1 MTNKKSGKKSVFRMI
16 IDIVSWTIF
25 ALLMLL
31 AAFLIYYVIATNIY
45 ARKGERFKP
54 IVSLY
59 TIISG
64 SMLPTIQVYDVV
76 VNQRIDD
83 PAKLQEGDIITFISQ
98 SKINYGETITHR
110 IIKVTYE
117 DGKYYYTTKG
127 DYNLVPDE
135 SPVEYNNVIGKVIL
149 KIPQLGQAQFFL
161 LKQGSK
167 LFLILI
173 PAFGVLIYDLLKMLN
188 LFGTKKKVDE
198 SLKTKDYKLTKE
210 EEENLKK
217 KIKERLVNKDNIIE
231 NKEDVKELENSS
243 AENISLEAPKEEI
256 SSKDNNDKVEE
267 AKEIKNTPLEEN
279 ENYKES
285 KQTHNTNLTILEKET
300 VYKDGSISKLKETK
314 KESNSNIKY
323 QNKNNNQNR
332 SKQSTNQTK
341 KTNAQKKN
349 NNGTN
354 NSKKKTTSKKV
365 NNNSKNQK
373 NKQDIDVDK
382 VLEKI
387 KEKKY

>member
-1 MTNKKSGKKSVFRMI
+1 MTNKNVGKKSVFRMI

-83 PAKLQEGDIITFISQ
+83 PTKLQEGDIITFISQ

-161 LKQGSK
+161 LKQGAK

-210 EEENLKK
+210 EEEDLKK
-217 KIKERLVNKDNIIE
+217 KIKERLINKDNIIE
-231 NKEDVKELENSS
+231 NKKDVKELESS
-243 AENISLEAPKEEI
+243 SE
-256 SSKDNNDKVEE
+256 DNNSYEDNAKVEE
-267 AKEIKNTPLEEN
+267 PKKIETTTLEEN
-279 ENYKES
+279 KES
-285 KQTHNTNLTILEKET
+285 KLLQNTVITNFEKEN
-300 VYKDGSISKLKETK
+300 VYEDENSSKP
-314 KESNSNIKY
+314 KESKKKLNSNIKHS
-323 QNKNNNQNR
+323 NKNSNHNR
-332 SKQSTNQTK
+332 SKQSTYQTK
-341 KTNAQKKN
+341 KTNTQKKN
-349 NNGTN
+349 NYGTN
-354 NSKKKTTSKKV
+354 NSKKKTASKKI
-365 NNNSKNQK
+365 NNNSKNQN

>member
-1 MTNKKSGKKSVFRMI
+1 MTNKNVGKKSVFRMI

-83 PAKLQEGDIITFISQ
+83 PTKLQEGDIITFISQ

-149 KIPQLGQAQFFL
+149 KIPQLGQVQFFL
-161 LKQGSK
+161 LKQGAK

-210 EEENLKK
+210 EEEDLKK
-217 KIKERLVNKDNIIE
+217 KIKERLINKDNTIE
-231 NKEDVKELENSS
+231 NKKDVKELESS
-243 AENISLEAPKEEI
+243 SENNNSLEDTKEEI
-256 SSKDNNDKVEE
+256 NSYEDIAKVEE
-267 AKEIKNTPLEEN
+267 PKKIETTTLEEN
-279 ENYKES
+279 KES
-285 KQTHNTNLTILEKET
+285 KLTQNTVITSFEKE
-300 VYKDGSISKLKETK
+300 DESSSKPEESK
-314 KESNSNIKY
+314 KELNSNIKHS
-323 QNKNNNQNR
+323 NKNNNHNR
-332 SKQSTNQTK
+332 SKQSTYKTK
-341 KTNAQKKN
+341 KTNIQKKN
-349 NNGTN
+349 NYGTN

-365 NNNSKNQK
+365 NNNSKNQN
-373 NKQDIDVDK
+373 NKQDIDIDK

>member
-1 MTNKKSGKKSVFRMI
+1 MTNKNVGKKSVFRMI

-83 PAKLQEGDIITFISQ
+83 PTKLQEGDIITFISQ

-149 KIPQLGQAQFFL
+149 KIPQLGQVQFFL
-161 LKQGSK
+161 LKQGAK

-210 EEENLKK
+210 EEEDLKK
-217 KIKERLVNKDNIIE
+217 KIKERLINKDNTIE
-231 NKEDVKELENSS
+231 NKKDVKELESS
-243 AENISLEAPKEEI
+243 SENNNSLEDTKEEI
-256 SSKDNNDKVEE
+256 NSYEDIAKVEE
-267 AKEIKNTPLEEN
+267 PKKIETTTLEEN
-279 ENYKES
+279 EES
-285 KQTHNTNLTILEKET
+285 KPTQNTVITSFEKE
-300 VYKDGSISKLKETK
+300 DGSSSTLEESK
-314 KESNSNIKY
+314 KELNSNIKHS
-323 QNKNNNQNR
+323 NKNSNHNR
-332 SKQSTNQTK
+332 SKQSTYKTK
-341 KTNAQKKN
+341 KTNIQKKN
-349 NNGTN
+349 NYGTN

-365 NNNSKNQK
+365 NNNSKNQN
-373 NKQDIDVDK
+373 NKQDIDIDK

>member
-1 MTNKKSGKKSVFRMI
+1 MTNKNVGKKSVFRMI

-83 PAKLQEGDIITFISQ
+83 PNKLQEGDIITFISQ

-161 LKQGSK
+161 LKQGAK

-173 PAFGVLIYDLLKMLN
+173 PAFGVLIYDLLKVLN

-198 SLKTKDYKLTKE
+198 SLKTKDNKLTKE
-210 EEENLKK
+210 EEEDLKK
-217 KIKERLVNKDNIIE
+217 KIKERLINKDNTIE
-231 NKEDVKELENSS
+231 NKKDIKELESS
-243 AENISLEAPKEEI
+243 SENNNSLEDTKEEI
-256 SSKDNNDKVEE
+256 NSYEDIAKVEE
-267 AKEIKNTPLEEN
+267 PKKIESTTLEEN
-279 ENYKES
+279 KES
-285 KQTHNTNLTILEKET
+285 KPTQNTVITSFEKE
-300 VYKDGSISKLKETK
+300 DGSSRKLEESK
-314 KESNSNIKY
+314 KELNSNIKHS
-323 QNKNNNQNR
+323 NKNSNHNR
-332 SKQSTNQTK
+332 SKQSTYKTK
-341 KTNAQKKN
+341 KTNIQKKN
-349 NNGTN
+349 NYGTN

-365 NNNSKNQK
+365 NNNSKNQN

>member
-1 MTNKKSGKKSVFRMI
+1 MTNKNVGKKSVFRMI

-83 PAKLQEGDIITFISQ
+83 PTKLQEGDIITFISQ

-149 KIPQLGQAQFFL
+149 KIPQLGQVQFFL
-161 LKQGSK
+161 LKQGAK

-210 EEENLKK
+210 EEEDLKK
-217 KIKERLVNKDNIIE
+217 KIKERLINKDNTIE
-231 NKEDVKELENSS
+231 NKKDVKDLESS
-243 AENISLEAPKEEI
+243 SEDNNSLEDTKEEI
-256 SSKDNNDKVEE
+256 NSYEDIAKVEE
-267 AKEIKNTPLEEN
+267 PKKIETTTLEEN
-279 ENYKES
+279 EES
-285 KQTHNTNLTILEKET
+285 KPTQNTVITSFEKE
-300 VYKDGSISKLKETK
+300 DGSSSTLEESK
-314 KESNSNIKY
+314 KELNSNIKHS
-323 QNKNNNQNR
+323 NKNSNHNR
-332 SKQSTNQTK
+332 SKQSTYKTK
-341 KTNAQKKN
+341 KTNIQKKN
-349 NNGTN
+349 NYGTN

-365 NNNSKNQK
+365 NNNSKNQN
-373 NKQDIDVDK
+373 NKQDIDIDK

>member
-1 MTNKKSGKKSVFRMI
+1 MTNKNVGKKSVFRMI

-83 PAKLQEGDIITFISQ
+83 PTKLQEGDIITFISQ

-110 IIKVTYE
+110 IIKATYE

-149 KIPQLGQAQFFL
+149 KIPQLGQVQFFL
-161 LKQGSK
+161 LKQGAK

-210 EEENLKK
+210 EEEDLKK
-217 KIKERLVNKDNIIE
+217 KIKERLINKDNTIE
-231 NKEDVKELENSS
+231 NKKDVKDLESS
-243 AENISLEAPKEEI
+243 SEDNNSLEDTKEEI
-256 SSKDNNDKVEE
+256 NSYEDIAKVEE
-267 AKEIKNTPLEEN
+267 PKKIETTTLEEN
-279 ENYKES
+279 EES
-285 KQTHNTNLTILEKET
+285 KPEE
-300 VYKDGSISKLKETK
+300 SK
-314 KESNSNIKY
+314 KELNSNIKHS
-323 QNKNNNQNR
+323 NKNSNHNR
-332 SKQSTNQTK
+332 SKQSTYKTK
-341 KTNAQKKN
+341 KTNIQKKN
-349 NNGTN
+349 NYGTN

-365 NNNSKNQK
+365 NNNSKNQN
-373 NKQDIDVDK
+373 NKQDIDIDK

>member
-1 MTNKKSGKKSVFRMI
+1 MTNKNVGKKSVFRMI

-83 PAKLQEGDIITFISQ
+83 PTKLQEGDIITFISQ

-149 KIPQLGQAQFFL
+149 KIPQLGQVQFFL
-161 LKQGSK
+161 LKQGAK

-173 PAFGVLIYDLLKMLN
+173 PAFGVLIYDLIKMLN

-210 EEENLKK
+210 EEEDLKK
-217 KIKERLVNKDNIIE
+217 KIKERLINKDNTIE
-231 NKEDVKELENSS
+231 NKKDVKELESS
-243 AENISLEAPKEEI
+243 SENNNSLEDTKEEI
-256 SSKDNNDKVEE
+256 NSYEDIAKVEE
-267 AKEIKNTPLEEN
+267 PKKIETTTLEEN
-279 ENYKES
+279 EES
-285 KQTHNTNLTILEKET
+285 KPTQNTVITSFEKE
-300 VYKDGSISKLKETK
+300 DGSSSTLEESK
-314 KESNSNIKY
+314 KELNSNIKHS
-323 QNKNNNQNR
+323 NKNSNHNR
-332 SKQSTNQTK
+332 SKQSTYQAK
-341 KTNAQKKN
+341 KTNTQKKN
-349 NNGTN
+349 NYGTN

-365 NNNSKNQK
+365 NNNSKNQN
-373 NKQDIDVDK
+373 NKQDIDIDK

>member
-1 MTNKKSGKKSVFRMI
+1 MTNKNVGKKSVFRMI

-83 PAKLQEGDIITFISQ
+83 PTKLQEGDIITFISQ

-149 KIPQLGQAQFFL
+149 KIPQLGQVQFFL
-161 LKQGSK
+161 LKQGAK

-210 EEENLKK
+210 EEEDLKK
-217 KIKERLVNKDNIIE
+217 KIKERLTNKDNTIE
-231 NKEDVKELENSS
+231 NKKDVKELESSSEDNNSP
-243 AENISLEAPKEEI
+243 EDTKEEI
-256 SSKDNNDKVEE
+256 NSYEDIAKVEE
-267 AKEIKNTPLEEN
+267 PKKIETTTLEEN
-279 ENYKES
+279 KES
-285 KQTHNTNLTILEKET
+285 KPTQNTVITSFEKE
-300 VYKDGSISKLKETK
+300 DGSSSKPEESK
-314 KESNSNIKY
+314 KELNSNIKHS
-323 QNKNNNQNR
+323 NKNSNHNR
-332 SKQSTNQTK
+332 SKQSTYKTK
-341 KTNAQKKN
+341 KTNIQKKN
-349 NNGTN
+349 NYGTN

-365 NNNSKNQK
+365 NNNSKNQN

>member
-16 IDIVSWTIF
+16 TDIISWTIF

-31 AAFLIYYVIATNIY
+31 AAFLIYYVIANNVY
-45 ARKGERFKP
+45 ASKGEKFKP

-76 VNQRIDD
+76 VNQRIDN
-83 PAKLQEGDIITFISQ
+83 PENLKENDIITFISQ

-135 SPVEYNNVIGKVIL
+135 SPVEFNNVIGKVVL
-149 KIPQLGQAQFFL
+149 KIPQLGKAQFFL

-198 SLKTKDYKLTKE
+198 SLKTKEYKLTKE

-217 KIKERLVNKDNIIE
+217 KIKERLISNSDNSSKEEPKLIE
-231 NKEDVKELENSS
+231 IKKEETKEDSKLLEEKEEV
-243 AENISLEAPKEEI
+243 KEEI
-256 SSKDNNDKVEE
+256 KETETIEE
-267 AKEIKNTPLEEN
+267 QISEEN
-279 ENYKES
+279 NE
-285 KQTHNTNLTILEKET
+285 LP
-300 VYKDGSISKLKETK
+300 DKETK
-314 KESNSNIKY
+314 SEESSNSSIEEPKSLEPKNLDNNIKPV
-323 QNKNNNQNR
+323 NKNNQN
-332 SKQSTNQTK
+332 KTNQTK
-341 KTNAQKKN
+341 KKPQQQRKTSSN
-349 NNGTN
+349 NTN
-354 NSKKKTTSKKV
+354 NKKKTTSKKT
-365 NNNSKNQK
+365 NNSSKTKKDN
-373 NKQDIDVDK
+373 QDIDVDK

>member
-1 MTNKKSGKKSVFRMI
+1 MTNKNVGKKSVFRMI

-83 PAKLQEGDIITFISQ
+83 PTKLQEGDIITFISQ

-149 KIPQLGQAQFFL
+149 KIPQLGQVQFFL
-161 LKQGSK
+161 LKQGAK

-210 EEENLKK
+210 EEEDLKK
-217 KIKERLVNKDNIIE
+217 KIKERLINKDNTIE
-231 NKEDVKELENSS
+231 NKKDVKELESS
-243 AENISLEAPKEEI
+243 SEDNNSLEDTKEEI
-256 SSKDNNDKVEE
+256 NSYEDIAKVEE
-267 AKEIKNTPLEEN
+267 PKKIETTTLEEN
-279 ENYKES
+279 KES
-285 KQTHNTNLTILEKET
+285 KLTQNTVITSFEKE
-300 VYKDGSISKLKETK
+300 DESSSKPEESK
-314 KESNSNIKY
+314 KELNSNIKHS
-323 QNKNNNQNR
+323 NKNSNHNR
-332 SKQSTNQTK
+332 SKQSTYKTK
-341 KTNAQKKN
+341 KINIQKKN
-349 NNGTN
+349 NYGTN

-365 NNNSKNQK
+365 NNNSKNQN
-373 NKQDIDVDK
+373 NKQDIDIDK

>member
-1 MTNKKSGKKSVFRMI
+1 MTNKNVGKKSVFRMI

-83 PAKLQEGDIITFISQ
+83 PTKLQEGDIITFISQ

-161 LKQGSK
+161 LKQGAK

-210 EEENLKK
+210 EEEDLKK
-217 KIKERLVNKDNIIE
+217 KIKERLINKDNTIE
-231 NKEDVKELENSS
+231 NKKDVKELENSS
-243 AENISLEAPKEEI
+243 GDNNSLEDAKEEI
-256 SSKDNNDKVEE
+256 NSYEDTAKVEE
-267 AKEIKNTPLEEN
+267 PKKIETTTLEEN
-279 ENYKES
+279 KES
-285 KQTHNTNLTILEKET
+285 KPTQNTVITSFEKE
-300 VYKDGSISKLKETK
+300 DGSSRKLEESK
-314 KESNSNIKY
+314 KELNSNIKHS
-323 QNKNNNQNR
+323 NKNSNHNR
-332 SKQSTNQTK
+332 SKQSTYQTK
-341 KTNAQKKN
+341 KTNIKKKN
-349 NNGTN
+349 NYGTN

-365 NNNSKNQK
+365 NNNSKNQN

>member
-1 MTNKKSGKKSVFRMI
+1 MTNKNVGKKSVFRMI

-83 PAKLQEGDIITFISQ
+83 PTKLQEGDIITFISQ

-161 LKQGSK
+161 LKQGAK

-198 SLKTKDYKLTKE
+198 SLKTKDNKLTKE
-210 EEENLKK
+210 EEEDLKK
-217 KIKERLVNKDNIIE
+217 KIKERLINKDNTIE
-231 NKEDVKELENSS
+231 NKKDVKELENSS
-243 AENISLEAPKEEI
+243 EDNNSLEDAKEEI
-256 SSKDNNDKVEE
+256 NSYEDTAKVEE
-267 AKEIKNTPLEEN
+267 PKKIETTTLEEN
-279 ENYKES
+279 KES
-285 KQTHNTNLTILEKET
+285 KPTQNTVITSFEKE
-300 VYKDGSISKLKETK
+300 DGSSSKPEESK
-314 KESNSNIKY
+314 KELNSNIKHS
-323 QNKNNNQNR
+323 NKNSNHNR
-332 SKQSTNQTK
+332 SKQSTYKTK
-341 KTNAQKKN
+341 KTNIQKKN
-349 NNGTN
+349 NYGTN

-365 NNNSKNQK
+365 NNNSKNQN

>member
-1 MTNKKSGKKSVFRMI
+1 MTNKNVGKKSVFRMI

-83 PAKLQEGDIITFISQ
+83 PTKLQEGDIITFISQ

-149 KIPQLGQAQFFL
+149 KIPQLGQVQFFL
-161 LKQGSK
+161 LKQGAK

-210 EEENLKK
+210 EEEDLKK
-217 KIKERLVNKDNIIE
+217 KIKERLINKDNTIE
-231 NKEDVKELENSS
+231 NKKDVKDLESS
-243 AENISLEAPKEEI
+243 SENNNSLEDTKEEI
-256 SSKDNNDKVEE
+256 NSYEDIAKVEE
-267 AKEIKNTPLEEN
+267 PKKIETTTLEEN
-279 ENYKES
+279 EES
-285 KQTHNTNLTILEKET
+285 KPTQNTVITSFEKE
-300 VYKDGSISKLKETK
+300 DGSSSTLEESK
-314 KESNSNIKY
+314 KELNSNIKHS
-323 QNKNNNQNR
+323 NKNSNHNR
-332 SKQSTNQTK
+332 SKQSTNQAK
-341 KTNAQKKN
+341 KTNTQKKN
-349 NNGTN
+349 NYGTN

-365 NNNSKNQK
+365 NNNSKNQN
-373 NKQDIDVDK
+373 NKQDIDIDK

>member
-1 MTNKKSGKKSVFRMI
+1 MTNKNVGKKTVFRMI

-83 PAKLQEGDIITFISQ
+83 PTKLQEGDIITFISQ

-149 KIPQLGQAQFFL
+149 KIPQLGQVQFFL
-161 LKQGSK
+161 LKQGAK

-210 EEENLKK
+210 EEEDLKK
-217 KIKERLVNKDNIIE
+217 KIKERLINKDNTIE
-231 NKEDVKELENSS
+231 NKKDVKELESS
-243 AENISLEAPKEEI
+243 SEDNNSLEDTKEEI
-256 SSKDNNDKVEE
+256 NSYEDIAKVEE
-267 AKEIKNTPLEEN
+267 PKKIETTTLEEN
-279 ENYKES
+279 KES
-285 KQTHNTNLTILEKET
+285 KPTQNTVITSFEKE
-300 VYKDGSISKLKETK
+300 DGSSSKLEESK
-314 KESNSNIKY
+314 KELNSNIKHS
-323 QNKNNNQNR
+323 NKNSNHNR
-332 SKQSTNQTK
+332 SKQSTCKTK
-341 KTNAQKKN
+341 KTNIQKKN
-349 NNGTN
+349 NYGTN

-365 NNNSKNQK
+365 NNNSKNQN

>member
-1 MTNKKSGKKSVFRMI
+1 MTNKNVGKKSVFRMI

-83 PAKLQEGDIITFISQ
+83 PTKLQEGDIITFISQ

-149 KIPQLGQAQFFL
+149 KIPQLGQVQFFL
-161 LKQGSK
+161 LKQGAK

-210 EEENLKK
+210 EEEDLKK
-217 KIKERLVNKDNIIE
+217 KIKERLTDKDNTIE
-231 NKEDVKELENSS
+231 NKKDVKELESS
-243 AENISLEAPKEEI
+243 SEDNNSLEDTKEEI
-256 SSKDNNDKVEE
+256 NSYEDIAKVEE
-267 AKEIKNTPLEEN
+267 PKKIETTTLEEN
-279 ENYKES
+279 KES
-285 KQTHNTNLTILEKET
+285 KPTQNTVITSFEKE
-300 VYKDGSISKLKETK
+300 DGSSSKLEESK
-314 KESNSNIKY
+314 KELNSNIKHS
-323 QNKNNNQNR
+323 NKNSNHNR
-332 SKQSTNQTK
+332 SKQSTYQAK
-341 KTNAQKKN
+341 KTNTQKKN
-349 NNGTN
+349 NYGTN

-365 NNNSKNQK
+365 NNNSKNQN
-373 NKQDIDVDK
+373 NKQDIDIDK

>member
-1 MTNKKSGKKSVFRMI
+1 MTNKNVGKKSVFRMI

-83 PAKLQEGDIITFISQ
+83 PTKLQEGDIITFISQ

-149 KIPQLGQAQFFL
+149 KIPQLGQVQFFL
-161 LKQGSK
+161 LKQGAK

-210 EEENLKK
+210 EEEDLKK
-217 KIKERLVNKDNIIE
+217 KIKERLINKDNTIE
-231 NKEDVKELENSS
+231 NKKDVKELESS
-243 AENISLEAPKEEI
+243 SEDNNSLEDTKEEI
-256 SSKDNNDKVEE
+256 NSYEDITKVEE
-267 AKEIKNTPLEEN
+267 PKKIETTTLEEN
-279 ENYKES
+279 KES
-285 KQTHNTNLTILEKET
+285 KPTQNTVITSFEKE
-300 VYKDGSISKLKETK
+300 DGSSSKPEESK
-314 KESNSNIKY
+314 KELNSNIKHS
-323 QNKNNNQNR
+323 NKNSNHNR
-332 SKQSTNQTK
+332 SKQSTSKTK
-341 KTNAQKKN
+341 KTNIQKKN
-349 NNGTN
+349 NYSTN
-354 NSKKKTTSKKV
+354 NSKKKTASKKV
-365 NNNSKNQK
+365 NNNSKNQN
-373 NKQDIDVDK
+373 NKQDIDIDK

>member
-1 MTNKKSGKKSVFRMI
+1 MTNKNVGKKSVFRMI

-83 PAKLQEGDIITFISQ
+83 PTKLQEGDIITFISQ

-173 PAFGVLIYDLLKMLN
+173 PAFGVLIYDLIKMLN

-210 EEENLKK
+210 EEEDLKK
-217 KIKERLVNKDNIIE
+217 KIKERLINKDNTIE
-231 NKEDVKELENSS
+231 NKKDVKELENSS
-243 AENISLEAPKEEI
+243 ENNNSLEDTKEEI
-256 SSKDNNDKVEE
+256 NSYEDIAKAEE
-267 AKEIKNTPLEEN
+267 PKKIETTTLEEN
-279 ENYKES
+279 KES
-285 KQTHNTNLTILEKET
+285 KLTQNTVITSFEKE
-300 VYKDGSISKLKETK
+300 DESSSKPEESK
-314 KESNSNIKY
+314 KELNSNIKHS
-323 QNKNNNQNR
+323 NKNNNHNR
-332 SKQSTNQTK
+332 SKQSTYKTK
-341 KTNAQKKN
+341 KTNIQKKN
-349 NNGTN
+349 NYGTN

-365 NNNSKNQK
+365 NNNSKNQN
-373 NKQDIDVDK
+373 NKQDIDIDK

>member
-1 MTNKKSGKKSVFRMI
+1 MTNKNVGKKSVFRMI

-83 PAKLQEGDIITFISQ
+83 PTKLQEGDIITFISQ

-149 KIPQLGQAQFFL
+149 KIPQLGQVQFFL
-161 LKQGSK
+161 LKQGAK

-210 EEENLKK
+210 EEEDLKK
-217 KIKERLVNKDNIIE
+217 KIKERLINKDNTIE
-231 NKEDVKELENSS
+231 NKKDVKDLESS
-243 AENISLEAPKEEI
+243 SENNNSLEDTKEEI
-256 SSKDNNDKVEE
+256 NSYEDIAKVEE
-267 AKEIKNTPLEEN
+267 PKKIETTPLEEN
-279 ENYKES
+279 KES
-285 KQTHNTNLTILEKET
+285 KLTQNTVITSFEKEN
-300 VYKDGSISKLKETK
+300 VYEDGSSTKLEESK
-314 KESNSNIKY
+314 KELNSNIKHS
-323 QNKNNNQNR
+323 NKNSNHNR
-332 SKQSTNQTK
+332 SKQSTYKTK
-341 KTNAQKKN
+341 KTNIQKKN
-349 NNGTN
+349 NYGTN

-365 NNNSKNQK
+365 NNNSKNQN
-373 NKQDIDVDK
+373 NKQDIDIDK

>member
-1 MTNKKSGKKSVFRMI
+1 MTNKNVGKKSVFRMI

-83 PAKLQEGDIITFISQ
+83 PTKLQEGDIITFISQ

-149 KIPQLGQAQFFL
+149 KIPQLGQVQFFL
-161 LKQGSK
+161 LKQGAK

-210 EEENLKK
+210 EEEDLKK
-217 KIKERLVNKDNIIE
+217 KIKERLINKDNTIE
-231 NKEDVKELENSS
+231 NKKDVKDLESS
-243 AENISLEAPKEEI
+243 SENNNSLEDTKEEI
-256 SSKDNNDKVEE
+256 NSYEDIAKVEE
-267 AKEIKNTPLEEN
+267 PKKIETTTLEEN
-279 ENYKES
+279 KES
-285 KQTHNTNLTILEKET
+285 KLTQNTVITSFEKE
-300 VYKDGSISKLKETK
+300 DESSSKPEESK
-314 KESNSNIKY
+314 KELNSNIKHS
-323 QNKNNNQNR
+323 NKNSNHNR
-332 SKQSTNQTK
+332 SKQSTYKTK
-341 KTNAQKKN
+341 KTNIQKKN
-349 NNGTN
+349 NYGTN

-365 NNNSKNQK
+365 NNNSKNQN
-373 NKQDIDVDK
+373 NKQDIDIDK

>member
-1 MTNKKSGKKSVFRMI
+1 MTNKNVGKKSVFRMI

-83 PAKLQEGDIITFISQ
+83 PTKLQEGDIITFISQ

-149 KIPQLGQAQFFL
+149 KIPQLGQVQFFL
-161 LKQGSK
+161 LKQGAK

-210 EEENLKK
+210 EEEDLKK
-217 KIKERLVNKDNIIE
+217 KIKERLINKDNTIE
-231 NKEDVKELENSS
+231 NKKDVKELESS
-243 AENISLEAPKEEI
+243 SENNNSLEDTKEEI
-256 SSKDNNDKVEE
+256 NSYEDIAKVEE
-267 AKEIKNTPLEEN
+267 PKKIETTTLEEN
-279 ENYKES
+279 KES
-285 KQTHNTNLTILEKET
+285 KLTQNTVITSFEKE
-300 VYKDGSISKLKETK
+300 DGSSSKPEESK
-314 KESNSNIKY
+314 KELNSNIKHS
-323 QNKNNNQNR
+323 NKNSNHNR
-332 SKQSTNQTK
+332 SKQSTYKTK
-341 KTNAQKKN
+341 KTNIQKKN
-349 NNGTN
+349 NYGTN

-365 NNNSKNQK
+365 NNNSKNQR
-373 NKQDIDVDK
+373 NKQDINVDK

>member
-1 MTNKKSGKKSVFRMI
+1 MTNKNVGKKSVFRMI

-83 PAKLQEGDIITFISQ
+83 PTKLQEGDIITFISQ

-149 KIPQLGQAQFFL
+149 KIPQLGQVQFFL
-161 LKQGSK
+161 LKQGAK

-210 EEENLKK
+210 EEEDLKK
-217 KIKERLVNKDNIIE
+217 KIKERLINKDNTIE
-231 NKEDVKELENSS
+231 NKKDVKELESS
-243 AENISLEAPKEEI
+243 SEDNNSLEDTKEEI
-256 SSKDNNDKVEE
+256 NSYEDIAKVEE
-267 AKEIKNTPLEEN
+267 PKKIETTTLEEN
-279 ENYKES
+279 KES
-285 KQTHNTNLTILEKET
+285 KPTQNTVITSFEKE
-300 VYKDGSISKLKETK
+300 DGSSSKLEESK
-314 KESNSNIKY
+314 KELNSNIKHS
-323 QNKNNNQNR
+323 NKNSNHNR
-332 SKQSTNQTK
+332 SKQSTYKTK
-341 KTNAQKKN
+341 KTNIQKKN
-349 NNGTN
+349 NYGTN

-365 NNNSKNQK
+365 NNNSKNQN
-373 NKQDIDVDK
+373 NKQDIDIDK

>member
-1 MTNKKSGKKSVFRMI
+1 MTNKNVGKKSVFRMI

-83 PAKLQEGDIITFISQ
+83 PTKLQEGDIITFISQ

-149 KIPQLGQAQFFL
+149 KIPQLGQVQFFL
-161 LKQGSK
+161 LKQGAK

-210 EEENLKK
+210 EEEDLKK
-217 KIKERLVNKDNIIE
+217 KIKERLINKDNTIE
-231 NKEDVKELENSS
+231 NKKDVKELESS
-243 AENISLEAPKEEI
+243 SENNNSLEDTKEEI
-256 SSKDNNDKVEE
+256 NSYEDIAKVEE
-267 AKEIKNTPLEEN
+267 PKKIETTTLEEN
-279 ENYKES
+279 KES
-285 KQTHNTNLTILEKET
+285 KPTQNTVITSFEKE
-300 VYKDGSISKLKETK
+300 DGSSSKLEESK
-314 KESNSNIKY
+314 KELNSNIKHS
-323 QNKNNNQNR
+323 NKNNNHNR
-332 SKQSTNQTK
+332 SKQSTYKTK
-341 KTNAQKKN
+341 KTNIQKKN
-349 NNGTN
+349 NYGTN

-365 NNNSKNQK
+365 NNNSKNQN
-373 NKQDIDVDK
+373 NKQDIDIDK

>member
-1 MTNKKSGKKSVFRMI
+1 MTNKNVGKKSVFRMI

-83 PAKLQEGDIITFISQ
+83 PTKLQEGDIITFISQ

-161 LKQGSK
+161 LKQGAK

-210 EEENLKK
+210 EEEDLKK
-217 KIKERLVNKDNIIE
+217 KIKERLINKDNIIE
-231 NKEDVKELENSS
+231 NKKDVKELESS
-243 AENISLEAPKEEI
+243 SE
-256 SSKDNNDKVEE
+256 DNNSYEDNAKVEE
-267 AKEIKNTPLEEN
+267 PKKIETTTLEEN
-279 ENYKES
+279 KES
-285 KQTHNTNLTILEKET
+285 KLLQNTVITNFEKEN
-300 VYKDGSISKLKETK
+300 VYEDENSSKPKESK
-314 KESNSNIKY
+314 KELNSNIKHS
-323 QNKNNNQNR
+323 NKNNNHNR
-332 SKQSTNQTK
+332 SKQSTYQTK
-341 KTNAQKKN
+341 KTNTQKKN
-349 NNGTN
+349 NYGTN
-354 NSKKKTTSKKV
+354 NSKKKTASKKI
-365 NNNSKNQK
+365 NNNFKNQN

>member
-1 MTNKKSGKKSVFRMI
+1 MTNKNVGKKSVFRMI

-83 PAKLQEGDIITFISQ
+83 PTKLQEGDIITFISQ

-149 KIPQLGQAQFFL
+149 KIPQLGQVQFFL
-161 LKQGSK
+161 LKQGAK

-210 EEENLKK
+210 EEEDLKK
-217 KIKERLVNKDNIIE
+217 KIKERLTNKDNTIE
-231 NKEDVKELENSS
+231 NKKDVKELESS
-243 AENISLEAPKEEI
+243 SENNNSLEDTKEEI
-256 SSKDNNDKVEE
+256 NSYEDIAKVEE
-267 AKEIKNTPLEEN
+267 PKKIETTTLEEN
-279 ENYKES
+279 KES
-285 KQTHNTNLTILEKET
+285 KPTQNTVITSFEKE
-300 VYKDGSISKLKETK
+300 DGSSSKPEESK
-314 KESNSNIKY
+314 KELNSNIKHS
-323 QNKNNNQNR
+323 NKNSNHNR
-332 SKQSTNQTK
+332 SKQSTYKTK
-341 KTNAQKKN
+341 KTNIQKKN
-349 NNGTN
+349 NYGTN

-365 NNNSKNQK
+365 NNNSKNQN

>member
-1 MTNKKSGKKSVFRMI
+1 MTNKNVGKKSVFRMI

-83 PAKLQEGDIITFISQ
+83 PTKLQEGDIITFISQ

-149 KIPQLGQAQFFL
+149 KIPQLGQVQFFL
-161 LKQGSK
+161 LKQGAK

-210 EEENLKK
+210 EEEDLKK
-217 KIKERLVNKDNIIE
+217 KIKERLINKDNTIE
-231 NKEDVKELENSS
+231 NKKDVKDLESS
-243 AENISLEAPKEEI
+243 SENNNSLEDTKEEI
-256 SSKDNNDKVEE
+256 NSYEDIAKVEE
-267 AKEIKNTPLEEN
+267 PKKIETTTLEEN
-279 ENYKES
+279 KES
-285 KQTHNTNLTILEKET
+285 KPTQNTVITSFEKE
-300 VYKDGSISKLKETK
+300 DGSSSKPEESK
-314 KESNSNIKY
+314 KELNSNIKHS
-323 QNKNNNQNR
+323 NKNSNHNR
-332 SKQSTNQTK
+332 SKQSTYQAK
-341 KTNAQKKN
+341 KTNTQKKN
-349 NNGTN
+349 NYGTN

-365 NNNSKNQK
+365 NNNSKNQN
-373 NKQDIDVDK
+373 NKQDIDIDK

>member
-1 MTNKKSGKKSVFRMI
+1 MTNKNVGKKSVFRMI

-83 PAKLQEGDIITFISQ
+83 PTKLQEGDIITFISQ

-149 KIPQLGQAQFFL
+149 KIPQLGQVQFFL
-161 LKQGSK
+161 LKQGAK

-173 PAFGVLIYDLLKMLN
+173 PAFGVLIYDLIKMLN

-210 EEENLKK
+210 EEEDLKK
-217 KIKERLVNKDNIIE
+217 KIKERLINKDNTIE
-231 NKEDVKELENSS
+231 NKKDVKELESS
-243 AENISLEAPKEEI
+243 SEDNNSLEDTKEEI
-256 SSKDNNDKVEE
+256 NSYEDIAKVEE
-267 AKEIKNTPLEEN
+267 PKKIETTTLEEN
-279 ENYKES
+279 EES
-285 KQTHNTNLTILEKET
+285 KPTQNTVITSFEKE
-300 VYKDGSISKLKETK
+300 DGSSSTLEESK
-314 KESNSNIKY
+314 KELNSNIKHS
-323 QNKNNNQNR
+323 NKNSNHNR
-332 SKQSTNQTK
+332 SKQSTYQTR
-341 KTNAQKKN
+341 KTNTQKKN
-349 NNGTN
+349 NYGTN

-365 NNNSKNQK
+365 NNNSKNQN
-373 NKQDIDVDK
+373 NKQDIDIDK

>member
-1 MTNKKSGKKSVFRMI
+1 MTNKNVGKKSVFRMI

-83 PAKLQEGDIITFISQ
+83 PTKLQEGDIITFISQ

-149 KIPQLGQAQFFL
+149 KIPQLGQVQFFL
-161 LKQGSK
+161 LKQGAK

-210 EEENLKK
+210 EEEDLKK
-217 KIKERLVNKDNIIE
+217 KIKERLINKDNTIE
-231 NKEDVKELENSS
+231 NKKDVKDLESS
-243 AENISLEAPKEEI
+243 SENNNSLEDTKEEI
-256 SSKDNNDKVEE
+256 NSYEDIAKVEE
-267 AKEIKNTPLEEN
+267 PKKIETTTLEEN
-279 ENYKES
+279 KES
-285 KQTHNTNLTILEKET
+285 KPTQNTVITSFEKE
-300 VYKDGSISKLKETK
+300 DGSSSKPEESK
-314 KESNSNIKY
+314 KELNSNIKHS
-323 QNKNNNQNR
+323 NKNSNHNR
-332 SKQSTNQTK
+332 SKQSTYQAK
-341 KTNAQKKN
+341 KTNTQKKN
-349 NNGTN
+349 NYGTN

-365 NNNSKNQK
+365 NNNSKNQN